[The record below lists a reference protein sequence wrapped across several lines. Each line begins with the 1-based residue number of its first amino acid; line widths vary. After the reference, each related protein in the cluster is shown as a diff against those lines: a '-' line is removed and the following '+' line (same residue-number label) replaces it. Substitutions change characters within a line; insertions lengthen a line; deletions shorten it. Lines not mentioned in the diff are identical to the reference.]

1 MMKEESTPMQLDGGI
16 FNGNE
21 DIPIEIQE
29 EKNGIHIAIT
39 GKIAKEIGPQYV
51 PGNACVIKR
60 VGSSI
65 FDSLEIVAYDKKS
78 IPMIRH
84 ILTSALDNE
93 VRKLSI
99 PIKFSMHLSVLS
111 SQRYMEGAVHA
122 VNMIL
127 EYINIP
133 SRYEIETAAGNAE
146 EGRQAFKQT
155 IIKNNSD
162 EIIHSVWV
170 GAFSA

>member
-39 GKIAKEIGPQYV
+39 GKITKGVGVQYA
-51 PGNACVIKR
+51 PGNACVIKHM
-60 VGSSI
+60 GPSI

-93 VRKLSI
+93 VHKLGI
-99 PIKFSMHLSVLS
+99 HLKFSMHLSVLS

-127 EYINIP
+127 DYINIP
-133 SRYEIETAAGNAE
+133 SRYEIEAAAGNAE

-155 IIKNNSD
+155 IIKNNSN

-170 GAFSA
+170 GSFSA